1 MITVNY
7 IPEKKA
13 DQPKIKAES
22 NTKEKA
28 EKIIKKVCRIEMR
41 KANNYYLPN

>member
-7 IPEKKA
+7 IPEEKA

-22 NTKEKA
+22 DTKEKA
-28 EKIIKKVCRIEMR
+28 DKIIKKGLQTKYPPGE
-41 KANNYYLPN
+41 Y